1 MYNHYTMLGRLDIK
15 NTANILG
22 VDAMTLR
29 RWDKGGVFS
38 ARRNSPTSHRYYYE
52 DDLEDF
58 LSKNYKYLLAMARRW
73 AFSKEA
79 TSNLLPRFYCEDS
92 AVFKARLTKLGDILK
107 KEVGLEESFSLITSV
122 VGEIGNNSFDHNIGN
137 WPDIMGIFFG
147 FNLSEKKIILADR
160 GQGVLTTLTKV
171 APELKN
177 DKEALTVAFT
187 KTLSGRPLEIRGNG
201 LKYVKKIVEEFKM
214 KLWFQSGGNIVIID
228 GNSDDLAIINA
239 EQKIRGCFVIIDYK
253 NL

>member
-1 MYNHYTMLGRLDIK
+1 MLGRLDIK

-58 LSKNYKYLLAMARRW
+58 LSKNYKYLLAMAKRW
-73 AFSKEA
+73 AFSKDV

-137 WPDIMGIFFG
+137 WPDVPGVYFAYDVTKR
-147 FNLSEKKIILADR
+147 LVVLADR
-160 GQGVLTTLTKV
+160 GRGILATLRHV
-171 APELKN
+171 RPGLAN
-177 DKEALTVAFT
+177 DAEALGVAFT
-187 KTLSGRPLEIRGNG
+187 ETISGRAPESRGNG
-201 LKYVKKIVEEFKM
+201 LKLVRRIVAESSITVE
-214 KLWFQSGGNIVIID
+214 FQSGSAKLYLRGDTPNLRIEP
-228 GNSDDLAIINA
+228 A
-239 EQKIRGCFVIIDYK
+239 EPIQGCFAVIRF
-253 NL
+253 

>member
-1 MYNHYTMLGRLDIK
+1 MLGRLDIK
-15 NTANILG
+15 KTASILG

-58 LSKNYKYLLAMARRW
+58 LSKNYKYLLALARRW
-73 AFSKEA
+73 AFSKDV
-79 TSNLLPRFYCEDS
+79 TSNILPRFYCEDS
-92 AVFKARLTKLGDILK
+92 SVFKARLTKLGDILK

-147 FNLSEKKIILADR
+147 FNLLEKKIILADR
-160 GQGVLTTLTKV
+160 GQGVLTTLSKV

-177 DKEALTVAFT
+177 DEEALTVAFT
-187 KTLSGRPLEIRGNG
+187 KTLSGRSLEIRGNG
-201 LKYVKKIVEEFKM
+201 LKYVKKVIEEFKM
-214 KLWFQSGGNIVIID
+214 NLWFQSGGNTVIID
-228 GNSDDLAIINA
+228 GDSGNFSITVA
-239 EQKIRGCFVIIDYK
+239 ESGIRGCFAVIDYK

>member
-1 MYNHYTMLGRLDIK
+1 M
-15 NTANILG
+15 
-22 VDAMTLR
+22 
-29 RWDKGGVFS
+29 
-38 ARRNSPTSHRYYYE
+38 
-52 DDLEDF
+52 
-58 LSKNYKYLLAMARRW
+58 
-73 AFSKEA
+73 
-79 TSNLLPRFYCEDS
+79 
-92 AVFKARLTKLGDILK
+92 FKARLTKLGDILK